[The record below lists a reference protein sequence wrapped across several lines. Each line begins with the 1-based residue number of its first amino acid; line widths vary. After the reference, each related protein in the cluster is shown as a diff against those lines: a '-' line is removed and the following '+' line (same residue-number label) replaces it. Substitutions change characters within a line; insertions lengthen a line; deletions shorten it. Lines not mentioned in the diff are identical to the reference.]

1 MSLLFPLFPDTQALA
16 TFFVERQGGDA
27 GSLADISRQVTR
39 VAQRL
44 AEAGVGVGDTV
55 LFHAGQRE
63 EALVLFW
70 AAMARGAIFAP
81 LDETWPDYLV
91 ERAAGGLSPRL
102 VACDATRCSLY
113 QRLFPA
119 ADRVAFPSADQE
131 APTADAPDRSDWS
144 DWIGGDAF
152 DAPPLAIVPPSAPA
166 AYLFTS
172 GSTGTPKAVVLSR
185 GALAHGARLTLETF
199 EWAPGERLVNLPEP
213 HTMSGLRNGLVASV
227 LGGLRWIPFG
237 AARRPNLFAL
247 LEALEDAKA
256 ERLVIG
262 PALVRQLAVLGDRV
276 DPQILAS
283 TKAIY
288 CTGAMLSP
296 IAADQFHAHFGVPIV
311 NYYGLTETG
320 GICVSQRLAGWR
332 AGDRSIGT
340 AAGAE
345 LRVAPEQGEPAPLG
359 LGELQVRS
367 PQLMSGYRDDPQR
380 TAGRFDDGWL
390 RTGDLA
396 RIDADGRVYLVG
408 RSEGFIKT
416 ASTDRVAPEEV
427 EMLLE
432 EHPAVAEA
440 AVLGVKTAQ
449 DYERIVALVVLRDP
463 QGGHV
468 AETELADFVGS
479 RLGTARTPSQICF
492 VPRLP
497 RRDTGKIIRSELQEM
512 LDEYV

>member
-1 MSLLFPLFPDTQALA
+1 MSLLFPLFPDTRTPE
-16 TFFVERQGGDA
+16 TFLVERQGGEA
-27 GSLADISRQVTR
+27 ACLADISRHVDR
-39 VAQRL
+39 VALRL

-55 LFHAGQRE
+55 LYHAGQRE

-70 AAMARGAIFAP
+70 ATMARGAIFAP
-81 LDETWPDYLV
+81 LDETWPDYIV
-91 ERAAGGLSPRL
+91 ERAAGGLAPRL
-102 VACDATRCSLY
+102 VACDAARSGLY
-113 QRLFPA
+113 RRLFPA
-119 ADRVAFPSADQE
+119 AARVLFPSQDPE
-131 APTADAPDRSDWS
+131 PTTADAPDWS
-144 DWIGGDAF
+144 DWTGADAVEP
-152 DAPPLAIVPPSAPA
+152 PPLAVLPPSAPA

-213 HTMSGLRNGLVASV
+213 HTMSGLRNGLVATA
-227 LGGLRWIPFG
+227 LGGLHWIPFG
-237 AARRPNLFAL
+237 ASQRPNLFAL
-247 LEALEDAKA
+247 LEALEDARA

-262 PALVRQLAVLGDRV
+262 PALVRQLAMLGDRV
-276 DPQILAS
+276 DRRVLAS

-296 IAADQFHAHFGVPIV
+296 IAADQFHAHFGVPII

-345 LRVAPEQGEPAPLG
+345 LRVAPEQGAPVPLG

-367 PQLMSGYRDDPQR
+367 PQLMSGYRDDPER

-463 QGGHV
+463 QGGGV
-468 AETELADFVGS
+468 AETELAEFVGS
-479 RLGTARTPSQICF
+479 RLGAARTPSQICF
-492 VPRLP
+492 VPHLP
-497 RRDTGKIIRSELQEM
+497 RRDTGKIVRSELQEL

>member
-1 MSLLFPLFPDTQALA
+1 MSLLFPLFPDTQPPT
-16 TFFVERQGGDA
+16 TFLIERWGGDA
-27 GSLADISRQVTR
+27 AGLADVSRQVAK
-39 VAQRL
+39 VAGLL
-44 AEAGVGVGDTV
+44 AGAGVGVGETV

-81 LDETWPDYLV
+81 LDETWPDYIV
-91 ERAAGGLSPRL
+91 ERAAGGLSPRI
-102 VACDATRCSLY
+102 VVCDAARRGLY
-113 QRLFPA
+113 GRLFPEA
-119 ADRVAFPSADQE
+119 IRVTFPSEDHD
-131 APTADAPDRSDWS
+131 PSSADAPDWA
-144 DWIGGDAF
+144 DWIGDDGG
-152 DAPPLAIVPPSAPA
+152 DAPPLSVLPPSAPA

-213 HTMSGLRNGLVASV
+213 HTMSGLRNGLVAAA
-227 LGGLRWIPFG
+227 LGGLHWIPFG
-237 AARRPNLFAL
+237 ASQRPNLFAL
-247 LEALEDAKA
+247 LDALETARA

-262 PALVRQLAVLGDRV
+262 PALVRQLAMLGDRV
-276 DPQILAS
+276 DRRVLAA

-296 IAADQFHAHFGVPIV
+296 LAADEFHAHFGVPIV

-345 LRVAPEQGEPAPLG
+345 LRVAPEQGEPTPLG

-367 PQLMSGYRDDPQR
+367 PQLMSGYRDDPER
-380 TAGRFDDGWL
+380 TADRFDNGWL

-432 EHPAVAEA
+432 EHPGVAEA

-463 QGGHV
+463 QGGGV
-468 AETELADFVGS
+468 SEIELAEFVSS
-479 RLGTARTPSQICF
+479 RLGAARTPSQVCF

-497 RRDTGKIIRSELQEM
+497 RRDTGKIVRNELQEL

>member
-1 MSLLFPLFPDTQALA
+1 MSLLFPLFPDTQTPA
-16 TFFVERQGGDA
+16 TFLIERQGGQTA
-27 GSLADISRQVTR
+27 RAADISRQVSR
-39 VAQRL
+39 VARRL

-81 LDETWPDYLV
+81 VDETWPDYLV

-102 VACDATRCSLY
+102 VACDTARGDLY
-113 QRLFPA
+113 RRLFPA
-119 ADRVAFPSADQE
+119 AARVGLPSADGE
-131 APTADAPDRSDWS
+131 APPGDAPVWS
-144 DWIGGDAF
+144 DWITGDAV
-152 DAPPLAIVPPSAPA
+152 DAPPLVVPPSAPA

-213 HTMSGLRNGLVASV
+213 HTMSGLRNGLVASL

-262 PALVRQLAVLGDRV
+262 PALVRQLAMLGDRI
-276 DPQILAS
+276 DPRMLAT

-332 AGDRSIGT
+332 PGDRSIGT

-345 LRVAPEQGEPAPLG
+345 LRVAPERGPPAPLG

-367 PQLMSGYRDDPQR
+367 PQLMSGYRDDPER
-380 TAGRFDDGWL
+380 TASRFDDGWL

-396 RIDADGRVYLVG
+396 RIDPDGRVYLVG

-463 QGGHV
+463 RNGHV

-479 RLGTARTPSQICF
+479 RLGAARTPSQICF

-497 RRDTGKIIRSELQEM
+497 RRDTGKIVRSELQEM
-512 LDEYV
+512 LDDYV